1 MDGYGAYLA
10 IGIGL
15 LGLGMNM
22 RAIMSG
28 ENSLARIG
36 RVQAKTARAFWL
48 ETGLL
53 TVMSVGLVFLG
64 MRIADWI

>member
-1 MDGYGAYLA
+1 MDGYGPYVA
-10 IGIGL
+10 IVVGL
-15 LGLGMNM
+15 LGLGMNL

-36 RVQAKTARAFWL
+36 RVRAKTPRAFWL

-53 TVMSVGLVFLG
+53 FVMSVALVILG
-64 MRIADWI
+64 VRIADWI